1 MPVFISYSHA
11 DKQKVDKIAAHL
23 VKNRASV
30 WVDTWELN
38 VGDSILNK
46 VQEAVESSG
55 ALLIM
60 LSKASVESE
69 WCKKELTAGL
79 MRELSEKRVVVLPV
93 LIEDCDIPLF
103 LRDKMYADFRTDFNF
118 GLQSVLDGIAKVIN
132 ADQGR
137 ILEEDGYSDWSVDW
151 GYHDDLFH
159 TRFTIVHC
167 AQSTPLTF
175 ITEVRVFCNEIAT
188 RRYKQYESAGLD
200 WIGRNIIAEM
210 LFDTGEQKDIRL
222 ILDSQL
228 PQEKEIT
235 NFDPKTNMNF
245 QIHISSRKMGEDN
258 GKDQLID
265 ISDYLKG
272 IRHYI
277 RSVSRKPSEEESQK
291 MIKIM
296 SNPINA

>member
-1 MPVFISYSHA
+1 MPVFISYSHS
-11 DKQKVDKIAAHL
+11 DKKKVEKIAAHL

-46 VQEAVESSG
+46 VQEAVETSG

-69 WCKKELTAGL
+69 WCKKELNAGL

-93 LIEDCDIPLF
+93 VIEDCEIPLF
-103 LRDKMYADFRTDFNF
+103 LRDKMYADFRMDFDF
-118 GLQSVLDGIAKVIN
+118 GLQAVLDGIAKVIN

-137 ILEEDGYSDWSVDW
+137 ILEEDGYSDWAVDW
-151 GYHDDLFH
+151 GYHDELFY

-167 AQSTPLTF
+167 AESAPLTF

-188 RRYKQYESAGLD
+188 RRYKQYEDAGLD
-200 WIGRNIIAEM
+200 WIGRNMIAEM
-210 LFDTGEQKDIRL
+210 LFDIGERKDIRL

-228 PQEKEIT
+228 PQEEKISYL
-235 NFDPKTNMNF
+235 DPKTDLGFN
-245 QIHISSRKMGEDN
+245 IHISSRKMGEDN
-258 GKDQLID
+258 GKDQLIN

-277 RSVSRKPSEEESQK
+277 RSVSRKLTVDENQK
-291 MIKIM
+291 MMLILSK
-296 SNPINA
+296 PINA